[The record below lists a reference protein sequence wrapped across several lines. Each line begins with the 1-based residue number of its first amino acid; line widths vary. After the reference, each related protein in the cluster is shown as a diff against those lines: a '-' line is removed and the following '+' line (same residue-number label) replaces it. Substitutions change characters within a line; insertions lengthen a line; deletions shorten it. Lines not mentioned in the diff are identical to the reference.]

1 MLKSKILFGIIVTL
15 LCVSFSNQ
23 VFAGDDDIE
32 DSYEYQLG
40 ESLGDQGISSKTK
53 INPVTSKPFDVTMID
68 TGGPRSLK
76 DLAFKIMKFL
86 NLTIAGVSLIGVMGG
101 GIILIVSAGSEGLM
115 QKGKDILK
123 YSIIGLVVTLSAYLI
138 VTLVQTILGTLDK

>member
-1 MLKSKILFGIIVTL
+1 ML

-23 VFAGDDDIE
+23 AFAE
-32 DSYEYQLG
+32 DPPET
-40 ESLGDQGISSKTK
+40 EPISVAST
-53 INPVTSKPFDVTMID
+53 PFDMTMIT
-68 TGGPRSLK
+68 TGSPTSLK
-76 DLAFKIMKFL
+76 DLAFKIMRFL

-101 GIILIVSAGSEGLM
+101 GIMLIVSAGSESLM

-138 VTLVQTILGTLDK
+138 VTLVQTILGTLDL